1 MIKKQCHV
9 CLGKKIVR
17 GLDELTLYIEKGMPN
32 GYEIVLKF
40 LIPEI

>member
-9 CLGKKIVR
+9 CQGKKIVR

-32 GYEIVLKF
+32 GHEIVWNIF
-40 LIPEI
+40 I